1 MASLY
6 DTSATKALNED
17 AYINK
22 LYDGTMESQKKALQQ
37 GYDNS
42 VKQLTTGQDSTKK
55 QTSDYVKRA
64 YVEGQRAAG
73 HVQKPTPSIP
83 APGLGNGGAS
93 AQARL
98 TIGNQQQKNVSMLN
112 NQQAVAEQ
120 EYERKR
126 KLLAEKYEAQI
137 KQAQADND
145 MNRAQALYDAA
156 KAEEEQLRTLRQ
168 SAAALMAT
176 KGDNSI
182 YDSIARG
189 DAVERDTTSET
200 WDNVLKNEEG
210 INKIYDAQLES
221 ERQAAEIAHK
231 QSMSELDAQ
240 QQAAVRETDKNLT
253 NAYVDA
259 LKKSKNYQ
267 EVQNAYG
274 QGSGAAMQA
283 RLAREAGLT
292 EKLTELRKLQQT
304 KDAKNEMDK
313 AEQVASLGDKLADS
327 QQSIDKNRAK
337 ALYDAAE
344 KEEQNL
350 IADQQLVGNQ
360 YAKNGD
366 YTMLARL
373 YGLTPEQLALL
384 IPNSAGVSGG
394 SGWTAKGGGGDVYQ
408 QIKDAIK
415 QGKPYADVLKAIMT
429 NTDSLTNQ
437 QVNELKNA
445 NTENGYKEV
454 QRATVTNSSG
464 GNAENSAYWSSQKKQ
479 AYTNPSTVNTSAKKN
494 AAASIDKGA
503 HTNSAYWSTKR

>member
-22 LYDGTMESQKKALQQ
+22 LYDGNLDAQKKALQQ

-42 VKQLTTGQDSTKK
+42 VKQLTTGQQNTQK

-112 NQQAVAEQ
+112 NQQTVAEL
-120 EYERKR
+120 EYERQR
-126 KLLAEKYEAQI
+126 KLLADKYESQI

-189 DAVERDTTSET
+189 DSVERDTTSET
-200 WDNVLKNEEG
+200 WDSVLKNEES

-231 QSMSELDAQ
+231 QSMSELDAK

-373 YGLTPEQLALL
+373 YGLTPEQLARL

-503 HTNSAYWSTKR
+503 HANSAYWATR

>member
-22 LYDGTMESQKKALQQ
+22 LYDGTLESQKKALQQ
-37 GYDNS
+37 GYGSS
-42 VKQLTTGQDSTKK
+42 VKQLTTGQQNTKK

-73 HVQKPTPSIP
+73 HVQRTTPIIYT
-83 APGLGNGGAS
+83 PGLGNSGAN

-98 TIGNQQQKNVSMLN
+98 TIGNQQQKNASTLN
-112 NQQAVAEQ
+112 NQQAIADQ
-120 EYERKR
+120 EFERRR
-126 KLLAEKYEAQI
+126 KVLADKYAAQI

-145 MNRAQALYDAA
+145 MVRAQALYDAA
-156 KAEEEQLRTLRQ
+156 KAEEEQLRSLRQ
-168 SAAALMAT
+168 SAAALMAS

-182 YDSIARG
+182 YEAIARG

-200 WDNVLKNEEG
+200 WDSVLKNEDS
-210 INKIYDAQLES
+210 INRIYDAQLES
-221 ERQAAEIAHK
+221 ERQAAEIAHIEE
-231 QSMSELDAQ
+231 MSELDAAQ
-240 QQAAVRETDKNLT
+240 QKAIAETDKNLN

-259 LKKSKNYQ
+259 LKKNQNYQ

-283 RLAREAGLT
+283 RLARETGLT
-292 EKLTELRKLQQT
+292 EKLTDLRKLQQT
-304 KDAKNEMDK
+304 KDAKTETDK
-313 AEQVASLGDKLADS
+313 ADLVASLGDKLADS
-327 QQSIDKNRAK
+327 QKSIDKNRAK
-337 ALYDAAE
+337 ALYEAAE

-360 YAKNGD
+360 YAKKGD
-366 YTMLARL
+366 YTILARL
-373 YGLTPEQLALL
+373 YGLTPQQLARL
-384 IPNSAGVSGG
+384 IPNSAGLSGG
-394 SGWTAKGGGGDVYQ
+394 SGWSVRGGGGDVYQ

-429 NTDSLTNQ
+429 NTESLTSQ

-479 AYTNPSTVNTSAKKN
+479 AYTSPGKVNTAAKKN

-503 HTNSAYWSTKR
+503 HANSAYWSTKR